1 MSRASEQR
9 PWGSFEILGE
19 GAGWRTKRLMVL
31 PGQRTSLQRH
41 TGREEHWLVVEGQGQ
56 VILGRD
62 SAESVALKRGTK
74 VVIQVAQWHRIANSG
89 QQPLVIVETWMGDDL
104 REDDIERCDDDY
116 GRSQAQ

>member
-9 PWGSFEILGE
+9 PWGGFEVLAE
-19 GAGWRTKRLMVL
+19 GAGWCTKRLTIS

-62 SAESVALKRGTK
+62 SADSVVLKRGTK
-74 VVIQVAQWHRIANSG
+74 VVIQVGQWHRIANG
-89 QQPLVIVETWMGDDL
+89 GTQPLVIVETWMGNDL

-116 GRSQAQ
+116 GRTQAR